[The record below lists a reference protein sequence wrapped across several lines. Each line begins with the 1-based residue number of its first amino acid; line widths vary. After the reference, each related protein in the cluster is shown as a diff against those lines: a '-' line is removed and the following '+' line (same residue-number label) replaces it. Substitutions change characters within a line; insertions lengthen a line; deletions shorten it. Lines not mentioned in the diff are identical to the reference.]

1 MSGAFPERTVKN
13 SSGRENKMPS
23 FPSPGAVLREILQEP
38 EILIAPGAHN
48 AFTARIIEQTGF
60 KAVYLTGSGASMD
73 LLGMPDLGFLTMTEM
88 VVHTRNIVQATRLP
102 VIADADTGYGNAL
115 NVMRTIREYERTG
128 AAGVHI
134 EDQVAPKRC
143 GHFAGKEVI
152 SREEM
157 IGKIEAA
164 LDARRDPDFLI
175 IARTDARA
183 VLGLEEAIERGKAY
197 RQAGAD
203 MIFVDAPE
211 SAEELRMIRRS
222 IPGPLMVNMSEGG
235 KTPLISARELQ
246 EVGYRLVIYPRSAAG
261 AAAKAIQDLLAALK
275 KEGTTK
281 NFLDRIVSFEGRNQI
296 TGLDH
301 YQELEK
307 KYLRKD

>member
-1 MSGAFPERTVKN
+1 MT
-13 SSGRENKMPS
+13 S
-23 FPSPGAVLREILQEP
+23 FPSPGAVLRKILQEP
-38 EILIAPGAHN
+38 EILVAPGAHN

-60 KAVYLTGSGASMD
+60 RAVYLTGSGASMD

-88 VVHTRNIVQATRLP
+88 VAHASNIVQATRLP

-115 NVMRTIREYERTG
+115 NVMRTIREYERAG

-157 IGKIEAA
+157 IGKIKAA
-164 LDARRDPDFLI
+164 LDARRDPGFLI

-183 VLGLEEAIERGKAY
+183 VLGLKEAIERGKAY
-197 RQAGAD
+197 QKAGAD

-211 SAEELRMIRRS
+211 SVEELRLIPRS
-222 IPGPLMVNMSEGG
+222 IPAPLMVNMSEGG
-235 KTPLISARELQ
+235 KTPLIGARELQ
-246 EVGYRLVIYPRSAAG
+246 EMGYRLVIYPRSAAG
-261 AAAKAIQDLLAALK
+261 AAAKAIQELLAALK

-281 NFLDRIVSFEGRNQI
+281 NYLDRIVSFEGRNQI
-296 TGLDH
+296 TGLAD

>member
-1 MSGAFPERTVKN
+1 MTF
-13 SSGRENKMPS
+13 
-23 FPSPGAVLREILQEP
+23 FPSPGAVLRKILQEP
-38 EILIAPGAHN
+38 EILVAPGAHN

-60 KAVYLTGSGASMD
+60 RAVYLTGSGASMD

-88 VVHTRNIVQATRLP
+88 VAHASNIVQATRLP

-115 NVMRTIREYERTG
+115 NVMRTIREYERAG

-157 IGKIEAA
+157 IGKIKAA
-164 LDARRDPDFLI
+164 LDARRDLGFLI

-197 RQAGAD
+197 QKAGAD

-211 SAEELRMIRRS
+211 SVEELRLIPRS
-222 IPGPLMVNMSEGG
+222 IPAPLMVNMSEGG
-235 KTPLISARELQ
+235 KTPLIGARELQ
-246 EVGYRLVIYPRSAAG
+246 EMGYRLVIYPRSAAG
-261 AAAKAIQDLLAALK
+261 AAAKAIQELLAALK

-281 NFLDRIVSFEGRNQI
+281 NYLDRIVSFEGRNQI
-296 TGLDH
+296 TGLAD